1 MKIGRGIT
9 ETNATVW
16 FAREGE
22 NFFLY
27 EPAPATIGDPITI
40 KRILAPSLPTKIV
53 ALGLNY
59 HDHAA
64 ELGLEIPRE
73 PLLFLKPPS
82 SVIGPY
88 DEIIYPA
95 QSSQV
100 DYEAEL
106 AVVVGKR
113 CSKVRPVQAQ
123 DYILGYTCFND
134 VTARDLQYK
143 DWQWTRAKSFDT
155 FAPFGPWI
163 ETAIEDP
170 HKLAI
175 SLSVNGVIKQS
186 SNTSN
191 LIFNIYDL
199 ISYISN
205 IMTLEK
211 GDVIATGTPAGI
223 GPLQRGDTVRVT
235 IGGIGVLENRVG

>member
-1 MKIGRGIT
+1 
-9 ETNATVW
+9 
-16 FAREGE
+16 
-22 NFFLY
+22 
-27 EPAPATIGDPITI
+27 
-40 KRILAPSLPTKIV
+40 V

>member
-16 FAREGE
+16 FTREGE

-27 EPAPATIGDPITI
+27 EPVPATIGAPITI
-40 KRILAPSLPTKIV
+40 KRILPPSLPTKIV

-88 DEIIYPA
+88 DEIIYPP

-113 CSKVRPVQAQ
+113 CSKVRPEQAQ

-211 GDVIATGTPAGI
+211 GDVIATGTPRGI
-223 GPLQRGDTVRVT
+223 GPLQREDTVRVT
-235 IGGIGVLENRVG
+235 IEGIGVLENRVG

>member
-1 MKIGRGIT
+1 
-9 ETNATVW
+9 VW

-211 GDVIATGTPAGI
+211 GDVIATGTPGGI

-235 IGGIGVLENRVG
+235 IEGIGVLENRVG